1 MGGLIK
7 QITGNNDMKGKK
19 NLGKEK
25 WTSRI
30 RQKSENIKGKI
41 SGSDIVK
48 VNQTKNKNEEME
60 KKNCKT
66 LAEETCK
73 SWKEKCA
80 DQT

>member
-30 RQKSENIKGKI
+30 RQKSENIKERSVGRI
-41 SGSDIVK
+41 
-48 VNQTKNKNEEME
+48 
-60 KKNCKT
+60 
-66 LAEETCK
+66 
-73 SWKEKCA
+73 
-80 DQT
+80 